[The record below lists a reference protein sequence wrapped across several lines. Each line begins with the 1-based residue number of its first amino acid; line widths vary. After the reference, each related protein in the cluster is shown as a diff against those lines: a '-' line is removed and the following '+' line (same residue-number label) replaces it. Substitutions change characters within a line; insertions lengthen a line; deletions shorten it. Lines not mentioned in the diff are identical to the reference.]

1 MQFSDACA
9 KFLMDS
15 ETGIPS
21 YIVDLPRE
29 AMDSPMGPMLRPM
42 IDNMQNGIRD
52 QSAGHEL
59 DFDASAPAS
68 APEAT
73 VVAPTAIARC
83 AEKPTLLT
91 LSNAGPVLAKLREFD
106 CEYPND
112 SSANDSLPIRQLLA
126 AEKRAVPG
134 KAFPALDLLRM
145 AVLRD
150 SQSASMV
157 CSSLSTLL
165 ERHVLD
171 SSAPRPDCMMALRVA
186 VNVFS
191 FKDSTVSAMSGST
204 VETLVEA
211 AALGLGHGHAAVSK
225 TAAALAMNI
234 AGANRRHPDVLKP
247 LSEELVVRLTFAAVE
262 RANAD
267 GASGKDD
274 AYPLIGAIAIA
285 ANADADSRE
294 LVKSLD
300 LDLAPYID
308 PERCSDSRARDVAM
322 ELDVILRN

>member
-1 MQFSDACA
+1 MN
-9 KFLMDS
+9 S

-29 AMDSPMGPMLRPM
+29 AMDSPMGAMLRPM

-59 DFDASAPAS
+59 NFDASAPAT
-68 APEAT
+68 APVSTAA
-73 VVAPTAIARC
+73 APTAIARC
-83 AEKPTLLT
+83 AEKPILLT
-91 LSNAGPVLAKLREFD
+91 LSNVAPVLAKLREFD
-106 CEYPND
+106 SEYPRDNT
-112 SSANDSLPIRQLLA
+112 ANESPPIPQLLA

-157 CSSLSTLL
+157 CSALSTLL

-171 SSAPRPDCMMALRVA
+171 TTAPRPDRMMALRVA
-186 VNVFS
+186 VNIFG
-191 FKDSTVSAMSGST
+191 FKDSTVSAMSGSN

-211 AALGLGHGHAAVSK
+211 AALGLGHDHAAVTK

-234 AGANRRHPDVLKP
+234 AGASRRHPDVLKP

-267 GASGKDD
+267 GASSKDD
-274 AYPLIGAIAIA
+274 ALPLIGAIAIA

-300 LDLAPYID
+300 LDLTPYID
-308 PERCSDSRARDVAM
+308 PERCSDSGARDVAM